1 MLGSWCNFY
10 HFSDG
15 GWGGGGRAQKTQN
28 IGRLFAGKRM
38 NELPVIGSLRLRK
51 EFCRDRHGTNIVT
64 RYKGTCGERL
74 L

>member
-10 HFSDG
+10 HFIDG
-15 GWGGGGRAQKTQN
+15 GWGGAQKTQN
-28 IGRLFAGKRM
+28 TGRLFAGKRM
-38 NELPVIGSLRLRK
+38 NELPVIRSLRLRK
-51 EFCRDRHGTNIVT
+51 EFWDRHWTNIVT

>member
-15 GWGGGGRAQKTQN
+15 GWGGGGAQKTQN
-28 IGRLFAGKRM
+28 IGRLFAGKQM

-51 EFCRDRHGTNIVT
+51 EFWDRHGTNIVT

>member
-15 GWGGGGRAQKTQN
+15 GWGGGPQKTQN
-28 IGRLFAGKRM
+28 TGRLFAGKRM

-51 EFCRDRHGTNIVT
+51 EFWDRHGANIVT